1 IKSAVPLTPSLT
13 GSSSSNLL
21 ITCFASFP
29 VFPALAPLAAVLRRR
44 RQPAMPRKASSI
56 SDSRLKWRKRKRN
69 PNALPSMPST
79 SAAAADHS
87 DESDS
92 AAANDDDE
100 TAVPRDGAHDDDAP
114 SGSEDLALDLREA
127 EVLSST
133 EVVSAFPAA
142 KRRVV
147 NRPHP
152 SVLALLDAERSAY
165 SGDGSAAAVA
175 PALEN
180 ISHGQLQV
188 LSGVLPDH
196 PSLTTDPDRPSLY
209 VCTPPPLMEGHGVP
223 KQFEGRLH
231 VLPKHSDWF
240 TPGTVHRLERQVV
253 PHFFTGKS
261 PGHTPEKYVLL
272 RNKVIAKYLENP
284 GKRLAFAECQGLV
297 GSTGELYDLSRI
309 VRFLDTWGI
318 INYLATGSVHRGLRM
333 ATSLLREE
341 PTGELQLLT
350 APLKSIDG
358 LILFDR
364 PKCSLQM
371 EDISSLAAS
380 SSNSEVVDLDA
391 AFADLDGKIRERLSE
406 SSCSYCLQP
415 LASLH
420 YQSQK
425 EADVAL
431 CSDCFHDA
439 RYITGHSS
447 LDFQRVDGE
456 KDGSDSDKWTDEETL
471 LLLEGIEKYNDNWDG
486 IAGHVGTKSKAQ
498 CIYHFIRL
506 PVEDGLLENV
516 EVPNALVPLRAQSN
530 GHPHSDSNGKNSGY
544 PPQSTRH
551 GNQLPFINSSNPVM
565 SLVAFLASSIGPR
578 VAASCAHAA
587 LSFLTR
593 DDDSRV
599 GLEGMHAD
607 GRLNGANANFLNQN
621 GASSSMSP
629 ENVRHAA
636 MSGLSAAAMKSKLF
650 ADQEEREVQRLAA
663 TVINHQ
669 LKRLEL
675 KLKQFAEVETLLLK
689 ECEQVERVRQK
700 ISADR
705 ARMRSIL
712 LGSAGSSLP
721 GSTMPSNP
729 VSMNPR
735 PVAVPGSMPQASM
748 PAVYN
753 NNMQG
758 HQQMPFLQQRQQ
770 MLSFGPRLPLSAIQT
785 QPSAQATN
793 IMFNSGMPNP
803 VTPNHH
809 QLLRSSSGNNSSVG

>member
-1 IKSAVPLTPSLT
+1 SPSL
-13 GSSSSNLL
+13 SPS
-21 ITCFASFP
+21 P
-29 VFPALAPLAAVLRRR
+29 RR
-44 RQPAMPRKASSI
+44 PSPPPSPPPPMPRKASST

-69 PNALPSMPST
+69 PSASPSKPST
-79 SAAAADHS
+79 SAAADHS
-87 DESDS
+87 DDSDS
-92 AAANDDDE
+92 AAANDDE
-100 TAVPRDGAHDDDAP
+100 YAGAGDGADDEEEAP
-114 SGSEDLALDLREA
+114 AGAAASEDPALDHREA
-127 EVLSST
+127 EVLPSA
-133 EVVSAFPAA
+133 EPISAFPAA

-152 SVLALLDAERSAY
+152 SVLAVIAAERSAY
-165 SGDGSAAAVA
+165 SGDIPAASAAAP

-196 PSLTTDPDRPSLY
+196 PSLAPDPDKPSLY
-209 VCTPPPLMEGHGVP
+209 VCTPPPLMEGRGVP
-223 KQFEGRLH
+223 KQFHGRLH
-231 VLPKHSDWF
+231 VVPKHSDWF
-240 TPGTVHRLERQVV
+240 TPETVHRLERQVV

-261 PGHTPEKYVLL
+261 PGHTPEKYAML

-364 PKCSLQM
+364 PKCSLQA
-371 EDISSLAAS
+371 EDISSMASS
-380 SSNSEVVDLDA
+380 SSNSEVVDFDA

-415 LASLH
+415 LPSLH
-420 YQSQK
+420 YRSQK

-439 RYITGHSS
+439 RYITWHSS
-447 LDFQRVDGE
+447 LDFHKVDGDN
-456 KDGSDSDKWTDEETL
+456 DGLENDSDKWTDEETL
-471 LLLEGIEKYNDNWDG
+471 LLLEGIEKYNDNWDD

-516 EVPNALVPLRAQSN
+516 EVPNGSVPFRAQSN
-530 GHPHSDSNGKNSGY
+530 GYPHSDSNGFTSGM
-544 PPQSTRH
+544 PVQSLRH
-551 GNQLPFINSSNPVM
+551 GNELPFINSSNPVM
-565 SLVAFLASSIGPR
+565 SLVAFLASAIGPR

-593 DDDSRV
+593 DDDPRLSS
-599 GLEGMHAD
+599 EGMHAD
-607 GRLNGANANFLNQN
+607 GRGNGTNRNFHNHN
-621 GASSSMSP
+621 GASPAVSS
-629 ENVRHAA
+629 ENVKQAA
-636 MSGLSAAAMKSKLF
+636 MCGLSAAAMKSKLF

-689 ECEQVERVRQK
+689 ECEQVERVRQR

-705 ARMRSIL
+705 ARMRSAL
-712 LGSAGSSLP
+712 LGSSGMPGSS
-721 GSTMPSNP
+721 STMPSNP
-729 VSMNPR
+729 ASISPR
-735 PVAVPGSMPQASM
+735 PVGVPGSMPQASM
-748 PAVYN
+748 PAAYA

-758 HQQMPFLQQRQQ
+758 HGHPQMPQMPFMHQRPQ

-785 QPSAQATN
+785 QPSPQGSN
-793 IMFNSGMPNP
+793 IMFNSGMPSSVAP
-803 VTPNHH
+803 THH
-809 QLLRSSSGNNSSVG
+809 QLLRSSSGNNSSAG

>member
-1 IKSAVPLTPSLT
+1 
-13 GSSSSNLL
+13 
-21 ITCFASFP
+21 
-29 VFPALAPLAAVLRRR
+29 
-44 RQPAMPRKASSI
+44 MPRKASTT

-69 PNALPSMPST
+69 PDASPSKPST
-79 SAAAADHS
+79 SAAAAADHS
-87 DESDS
+87 DDSDS
-92 AAANDDDE
+92 AAANDDED
-100 TAVPRDGAHDDDAP
+100 AVHADADDAAAAA
-114 SGSEDLALDLREA
+114 SEDPSLDLREA
-127 EVLSST
+127 EVLPAA
-133 EVVSAFPAA
+133 EPISAFPSA

-152 SVLALLDAERSAY
+152 SALALIAAERSAY
-165 SGDGSAAAVA
+165 SGEVSATAA
-175 PALEN
+175 PLALEN

-188 LSGVLPDH
+188 LSGMLPDH
-196 PSLTTDPDRPSLY
+196 PSLSTDLDKPSTY
-209 VCTPPPLMEGHGVP
+209 VCTPPPLMEGRGVP
-223 KQFEGRLH
+223 KQFHGRLH
-231 VLPKHSDWF
+231 VVPKHSDWF

-261 PGHTPEKYVLL
+261 PGHTPEKYVML

-297 GSTGELYDLSRI
+297 ANTGELYDLSRI

-318 INYLATGSVHRGLRM
+318 INYLAAGSGHRGLRM
-333 ATSLLREE
+333 PTSLLREE

-358 LILFDR
+358 LVLFDR
-364 PKCSLQM
+364 PKCSLQAQ
-371 EDISSLAAS
+371 DISSMASS
-380 SSNSEVVDLDA
+380 SSNSEAVDFDA
-391 AFADLDGKIRERLSE
+391 AFADLEGKISERLSE

-415 LASLH
+415 LPNLH
-420 YQSQK
+420 YRSQK
-425 EADVAL
+425 EADIAL

-447 LDFQRVDGE
+447 LDFQKVDGDN
-456 KDGSDSDKWTDEETL
+456 DGLENDSDKWTDEETL
-471 LLLEGIEKYNDNWDG
+471 LLLEGIEKYNDNWDD

-516 EVPNALVPLRAQSN
+516 EVPNGSLPFRAQSN
-530 GHPHSDSNGKNSGY
+530 GHPHSDSNGSTSGI
-544 PPQSTRH
+544 PTQSFQH
-551 GNQLPFINSSNPVM
+551 GNELPFINSSNPVM
-565 SLVAFLASSIGPR
+565 SLVAFLASAIGPR
-578 VAASCAHAA
+578 VAAACAHAS

-593 DDDSRV
+593 DDDPRFNS
-599 GLEGMHAD
+599 EGMHAD
-607 GRLNGANANFLNQN
+607 GRANGANPNFHNHN
-621 GASSSMSP
+621 GASPAVSP

-636 MSGLSAAAMKSKLF
+636 TCGLSAAAMKSKLF

-689 ECEQVERVRQK
+689 ECEQVERVRQR

-705 ARMRSIL
+705 ARMKSAM
-712 LGSAGSSLP
+712 LGSTGMPGSS
-721 GSTMPSNP
+721 STMPSNP
-729 VSMNPR
+729 ASMSPR
-735 PVAVPGSMPQASM
+735 PVGVPGSMSMPQASM
-748 PAVYN
+748 PAAYA

-758 HQQMPFLQQRQQ
+758 HGHAQMPQMPFMHQRPQ

-785 QPSAQATN
+785 QPSPQASN
-793 IMFNSGMPNP
+793 IMFNSGMPSS
-803 VTPNHH
+803 VAPNHH
-809 QLLRSSSGNNSSVG
+809 QLLRSSSGNNSSAG

>member
-1 IKSAVPLTPSLT
+1 
-13 GSSSSNLL
+13 
-21 ITCFASFP
+21 
-29 VFPALAPLAAVLRRR
+29 
-44 RQPAMPRKASSI
+44 MPRKASSS

-69 PNALPSMPST
+69 PNASPSPSPSKPST

-87 DESDS
+87 DDSDS
-92 AAANDDDE
+92 AVANDDE
-100 TAVPRDGAHDDDAP
+100 EAAVHAGAEDRADNEEAPAVAAASVDA
-114 SGSEDLALDLREA
+114 ALDLRDA
-127 EVLSST
+127 EVLPSAEAISS
-133 EVVSAFPAA
+133 FPAA

-147 NRPHP
+147 NRPH
-152 SVLALLDAERSAY
+152 SSILAVLAAERSVS
-165 SGDGSAAAVA
+165 SGDVSTVA
-175 PALEN
+175 PPALEN

-196 PSLTTDPDRPSLY
+196 PSLATDPDKPSLY
-209 VCTPPPLMEGHGVP
+209 VCMPPPLMEGLGVP
-223 KQFEGRLH
+223 KQFHGRLH
-231 VLPKHSDWF
+231 VVPKHSDWF
-240 TPGTVHRLERQVV
+240 SPGTVHRLERQVV

-261 PGHTPEKYVLL
+261 PGHTPEKYVML

-297 GSTGELYDLSRI
+297 ESTGELYDLSRV

-318 INYLATGSVHRGLRM
+318 INYLAAGSVHRGLRM

-364 PKCSLQM
+364 PKCSLQV
-371 EDISSLAAS
+371 EDLSSMAPS
-380 SSNSEVVDLDA
+380 SSSSELVGFDA
-391 AFADLDGKIRERLSE
+391 AFADLDGKIRARLSE

-415 LASLH
+415 LLSLH
-420 YQSQK
+420 YRSQK
-425 EADVAL
+425 EADIAL

-447 LDFQRVDGE
+447 LDFQRVDGDN
-456 KDGSDSDKWTDEETL
+456 DGSENDSDKWSDEETL
-471 LLLEGIEKYNDNWDG
+471 LLLEGIEKYNDSWDG

-516 EVPNALVPLRAQSN
+516 EVPNAHVSFRPQSN
-530 GHPHSDSNGKNSGY
+530 GYRHSDSNGNASV
-544 PPQSTRH
+544 QNIQH

-565 SLVAFLASSIGPR
+565 SLVTFLASAIGPR

-593 DDDSRV
+593 DDVSWGGSE
-599 GLEGMHAD
+599 GLHAD
-607 GRLNGANANFLNQN
+607 GVGNGGNPNVRNHN
-621 GASSSMSP
+621 GASPSISP
-629 ENVRHAA
+629 ENVKHAA
-636 MSGLSAAAMKSKLF
+636 MCGLSAAAMKSKLF

-700 ISADR
+700 FSAER
-705 ARMRSIL
+705 IRMRSVL
-712 LGSAGSSLP
+712 LAATGSSLP
-721 GSTMPSNP
+721 GDSSTMPSNP
-729 VSMNPR
+729 ASMSPR
-735 PVAVPGSMPQASM
+735 PVGVPGSMPQASI
-748 PAVYN
+748 PPTFAN
-753 NNMQG
+753 NTQG
-758 HQQMPFLQQRQQ
+758 HRHPQMPFLHQRPQ

-785 QPSAQATN
+785 QPSPQASN
-793 IMFNSGMPNP
+793 MMFNSSMPNS
-803 VTPNHH
+803 VAPNHR
-809 QLLRSSSGNNSSVG
+809 QLLRSSSGNNSSGG

>member
-1 IKSAVPLTPSLT
+1 M
-13 GSSSSNLL
+13 
-21 ITCFASFP
+21 
-29 VFPALAPLAAVLRRR
+29 R
-44 RQPAMPRKASSI
+44 RKASST

-69 PNALPSMPST
+69 PNASPSPSKTST
-79 SAAAADHS
+79 SAAAAADHS

-92 AAANDDDE
+92 AAANDDEDH
-100 TAVPRDGAHDDDAP
+100 AAAAGDGADDDDADP
-114 SGSEDLALDLREA
+114 AAPPEDPALDLREA
-127 EVLSST
+127 EVLP
-133 EVVSAFPAA
+133 SAEPISGFPAA
-142 KRRVV
+142 KRCVV

-152 SVLALLDAERSAY
+152 SVLALIAAERSAY
-165 SGDGSAAAVA
+165 SGDVSADAAAP

-196 PSLTTDPDRPSLY
+196 PSLAPDPDKPSLY

-223 KQFEGRLH
+223 KQFQGRLH
-231 VLPKHSDWF
+231 VVPKHSDWF

-261 PGHTPEKYVLL
+261 PGHTPEKYVML

-318 INYLATGSVHRGLRM
+318 INYLAAGSVHRGLRM

-341 PTGELQLLT
+341 PTGEVQLLT

-364 PKCSLQM
+364 PKCSLQA
-371 EDISSLAAS
+371 EDISSMASS
-380 SSNSEVVDLDA
+380 SSNSEVVDFDA

-415 LASLH
+415 LPSLH
-420 YQSQK
+420 YRSQK
-425 EADVAL
+425 EADIAL

-447 LDFQRVDGE
+447 LDFQRVDGDN
-456 KDGSDSDKWTDEETL
+456 DGLENDSDKWTDEETL
-471 LLLEGIEKYNDNWDG
+471 LLLESIEKYNDNWDD

-516 EVPNALVPLRAQSN
+516 EVPNGSVPFRAQSN
-530 GHPHSDSNGKNSGY
+530 GYPHSDSNGSISGI
-544 PPQSTRH
+544 PVQSFRH
-551 GNQLPFINSSNPVM
+551 GNELPFINSSNPVM
-565 SLVAFLASSIGPR
+565 SLVAFLASAVGPR

-593 DDDSRV
+593 DDDPRLNS
-599 GLEGMHAD
+599 EGMHAD
-607 GRLNGANANFLNQN
+607 GRGNGANPNFHNHN
-621 GASSSMSP
+621 GASPAVSP
-629 ENVRHAA
+629 ENVKNAA
-636 MSGLSAAAMKSKLF
+636 MCGLSAAAMKSKLF

-689 ECEQVERVRQK
+689 ECEQVERVRQR
-700 ISADR
+700 IAADR
-705 ARMRSIL
+705 VRMRSAM
-712 LGSAGSSLP
+712 LGSTGMPGSSS
-721 GSTMPSNP
+721 STMPSNP
-729 VSMNPR
+729 ASMNPR
-735 PVAVPGSMPQASM
+735 PVGVPPGSMPQASM
-748 PAVYN
+748 PSAFA

-758 HQQMPFLQQRQQ
+758 HGHPQMPFMHQRPQ

-785 QPSAQATN
+785 QPSPQGSN
-793 IMFNSGMPNP
+793 IMFNSGMPGP
-803 VTPNHH
+803 VGPNHH
-809 QLLRSSSGNNSSVG
+809 LLLRSSSGNNSSAG

>member
-1 IKSAVPLTPSLT
+1 
-13 GSSSSNLL
+13 
-21 ITCFASFP
+21 
-29 VFPALAPLAAVLRRR
+29 
-44 RQPAMPRKASSI
+44 MPRKASST
-56 SDSRLKWRKRKRN
+56 SDSRLKWRKGKRN
-69 PNALPSMPST
+69 PDASPSKPST
-79 SAAAADHS
+79 SGAAGDHS
-87 DESDS
+87 DESDY

-100 TAVPRDGAHDDDAP
+100 TVVPGDGANADAAAPASAARSDDP
-114 SGSEDLALDLREA
+114 ALDLREA
-127 EVLSST
+127 EVLASA
-133 EVVSAFPAA
+133 EVVSAFPPA

-152 SVLALLDAERSAY
+152 YVLSLLDADRSAY
-165 SGDGSAAAVA
+165 SGDGSATAVA

-180 ISHGQLQV
+180 ISHGQQQV

-196 PSLTTDPDRPSLY
+196 PSITTDPDRPSMY

-223 KQFEGRLH
+223 KKFEGRLH

-253 PHFFTGKS
+253 SHFFTGKS

-284 GKRLAFAECQGLV
+284 GRRLAFAECQGLV

-309 VRFLDTWGI
+309 VRFLDNWGI
-318 INYLATGSVHRGLRM
+318 INYLAAGSVHRGLRM

-371 EDISSLAAS
+371 EDISSIASS

-406 SSCSYCLQP
+406 CSCSYCLQP
-415 LASLH
+415 LTSLH

-471 LLLEGIEKYNDNWDG
+471 LLLEGIEKHNDNWDN

-506 PVEDGLLENV
+506 PMEDGLLENV
-516 EVPNALVPLRAQSN
+516 EVPNASKPFRAHSN
-530 GHPHSDSNGKNSGY
+530 GYPHSDSNGSTSGSL
-544 PPQSTRH
+544 PQSIQQ

-565 SLVAFLASSIGPR
+565 SLVAFLSSAIGPR

-599 GLEGMHAD
+599 GLEGLHAD
-607 GRLNGANANFLNQN
+607 GRLNGANPNFLNQN
-621 GASSSMSP
+621 GASPSFTP
-629 ENVRHAA
+629 ENVKHAA
-636 MSGLSAAAMKSKLF
+636 MCGLSAAAMKSKLF

-689 ECEQVERVRQK
+689 ECEQVERARQR

-705 ARMRSIL
+705 VQRRSVL
-712 LGSAGSSLP
+712 LGATGTSLP
-721 GSTMPSNP
+721 GSTMPSNLSNP

-735 PVAVPGSMPQASM
+735 PVAVPGSMPQTSM
-748 PAVYN
+748 PAAYTS
-753 NNMQG
+753 NMQAQGQGQG
-758 HQQMPFLQQRQQ
+758 HPQMPFLHQRQQ

-785 QPSAQATN
+785 QPSTQATN
-793 IMFNSGMPNP
+793 IMFNSGMPNS
-803 VTPNHH
+803 VTPSHH
-809 QLLRSSSGNNSSVG
+809 QLLRSSSGNNSSGG

>member
-1 IKSAVPLTPSLT
+1 
-13 GSSSSNLL
+13 
-21 ITCFASFP
+21 
-29 VFPALAPLAAVLRRR
+29 
-44 RQPAMPRKASSI
+44 MPRKASST

-69 PNALPSMPST
+69 PDTSPSKPST
-79 SAAAADHS
+79 SAAADHS
-87 DESDS
+87 SDSDS
-92 AAANDDDE
+92 ADEDVAAVHGAAGAGDDDE
-100 TAVPRDGAHDDDAP
+100 AP
-114 SGSEDLALDLREA
+114 AASEDPAALCLREA
-127 EVLSST
+127 EVLP
-133 EVVSAFPAA
+133 SAEAISGFPAA

-152 SVLALLDAERSAY
+152 SVLALLEAERSAS
-165 SGDGSAAAVA
+165 SGDVPTVA
-175 PALEN
+175 LPVLEN

-196 PSLTTDPDRPSLY
+196 PSLVTDPDKPSLY

-223 KQFEGRLH
+223 KQFQGRLH
-231 VLPKHSDWF
+231 VVPKHSDWF
-240 TPGTVHRLERQVV
+240 SPGTVHRLERQVV

-261 PGHTPEKYVLL
+261 PGHTPEKYVML

-284 GKRLAFAECQGLV
+284 SKRLAFAECQGLV
-297 GSTGELYDLSRI
+297 GSTAELYDLSRI

-318 INYLATGSVHRGLRM
+318 INYLAAGSVHRGLRM

-364 PKCSLQM
+364 PKCSLPA
-371 EDISSLAAS
+371 EDISSMAAS
-380 SSNSEVVDLDA
+380 SSNSEAVDFDA
-391 AFADLDGKIRERLSE
+391 AFADLDAKIRERLSE
-406 SSCSYCLQP
+406 SSCNYCLQP
-415 LASLH
+415 LPSLH
-420 YQSQK
+420 YRSRK
-425 EADVAL
+425 EADIFL

-447 LDFQRVDGE
+447 LDFQRVDGDN
-456 KDGSDSDKWTDEETL
+456 DGSENDSDKWTDEETL
-471 LLLEGIEKYNDNWDG
+471 LLLEGIEKYNDNWDD

-516 EVPNALVPLRAQSN
+516 EIPNAPIPFRPQSN
-530 GHPHSDSNGKNSGY
+530 GYQHSDSNGSTSGA
-544 PPQSTRH
+544 PVQNIQQ

-599 GLEGMHAD
+599 TSEGMHAD
-607 GRLNGANANFLNQN
+607 GMGNGTNPKFRNHN
-621 GASSSMSP
+621 GASPSVSP
-629 ENVRHAA
+629 ENVKHAA
-636 MSGLSAAAMKSKLF
+636 MFGLSAAAMKSKLF

-689 ECEQVERVRQK
+689 ECEQVERVRQR
-700 ISADR
+700 ISAER
-705 ARMRSIL
+705 VRMRSAL
-712 LGSAGSSLP
+712 LGPTGSGLP
-721 GSTMPSNP
+721 GGSSTMPSNP
-729 VSMNPR
+729 AGMSPR
-735 PVAVPGSMPQASM
+735 PVGVPGSMPQTSM
-748 PAVYN
+748 PATYA

-758 HQQMPFLQQRQQ
+758 HGHPQMPQMPFLHQRPQ

-785 QPSAQATN
+785 QPSQQASN
-793 IMFNSGMPNP
+793 IMFNSGMPNSIA
-803 VTPNHH
+803 PNHH
-809 QLLRSSSGNNSSVG
+809 QLLRSSSGNNSSAG

>member
-1 IKSAVPLTPSLT
+1 
-13 GSSSSNLL
+13 
-21 ITCFASFP
+21 
-29 VFPALAPLAAVLRRR
+29 
-44 RQPAMPRKASSI
+44 MPRKASST

-69 PNALPSMPST
+69 PNASPSPSKPSAS
-79 SAAAADHS
+79 SAAAAPDRS

-92 AAANDDDE
+92 AAANDDEE
-100 TAVPRDGAHDDDAP
+100 TAVPAAADDDEAAAAAAA
-114 SGSEDLALDLREA
+114 SEDPVLDLRQA
-127 EVLSST
+127 EVLPSA
-133 EVVSAFPAA
+133 EAVSAFPAA

-152 SVLALLDAERSAY
+152 SVLALLAAERSAY
-165 SGDGSAAAVA
+165 SGDGAAAVA
-175 PALEN
+175 LPALEN
-180 ISHGQLQV
+180 ISHGQMQV

-196 PSLTTDPDRPSLY
+196 PSLTADPDKPSLY

-223 KQFEGRLH
+223 KKFYDRLH
-231 VLPKHSDWF
+231 VVPKHSDWF
-240 TPGTVHRLERQVV
+240 SPGTVHRLERQVV

-297 GSTGELYDLSRI
+297 GNTGELYDLSRI

-318 INYLATGSVHRGLRM
+318 INYLAAGSVHRGLRM

-364 PKCSLQM
+364 PKCSLQA
-371 EDISSLAAS
+371 EDISSMAS
-380 SSNSEVVDLDA
+380 SSLNSEAVDFDA

-406 SSCSYCLQP
+406 STCSYCLQP
-415 LASLH
+415 LPSLH

-425 EADVAL
+425 EVDIAL

-447 LDFQRVDGE
+447 LDFRRVDGD
-456 KDGSDSDKWTDEETL
+456 KDGSENDSDRWTDEETL
-471 LLLEGIEKYNDNWDG
+471 LLLEGIEKYNDNWDD

-516 EVPNALVPLRAQSN
+516 EVPNASMAFRSQSN
-530 GHPHSDSNGKNSGY
+530 GYLHSDSNGSTSGN
-544 PPQSTRH
+544 PLDSIQH

-565 SLVAFLASSIGPR
+565 SLVAFLASAIGPR

-593 DDDSRV
+593 DDDSRMSS
-599 GLEGMHAD
+599 ESMHAD
-607 GRLNGANANFLNQN
+607 GRANGANPNFRNHN
-621 GASSSMSP
+621 GASSSISP
-629 ENVRHAA
+629 ENIKHAA
-636 MSGLSAAAMKSKLF
+636 MCGLSAAAMKSKLF

-689 ECEQVERVRQK
+689 ECEQVERVRQR
-700 ISADR
+700 IAADR
-705 ARMRSIL
+705 VRMRSAL
-712 LGSAGSSLP
+712 LGSSGSNMPGGGSSTLP
-721 GSTMPSNP
+721 PNP
-729 VSMNPR
+729 AGINPR
-735 PVAVPGSMPQASM
+735 PVAVPGSMPQSSM
-748 PAVYN
+748 PATYT

-758 HQQMPFLQQRQQ
+758 HGLPQMPFLHQRQQ

-785 QPSAQATN
+785 QPSAQAAN
-793 IMFNSGMPNP
+793 IVFNSGMPSSVP
-803 VTPNHH
+803 PSHH

>member
-1 IKSAVPLTPSLT
+1 
-13 GSSSSNLL
+13 
-21 ITCFASFP
+21 
-29 VFPALAPLAAVLRRR
+29 
-44 RQPAMPRKASSI
+44 MPRKASST

-69 PNALPSMPST
+69 PNASPSPSKASA
-79 SAAAADHS
+79 SAAAPDRS
-87 DESDS
+87 DDSDS
-92 AAANDDDE
+92 AAANDDE
-100 TAVPRDGAHDDDAP
+100 EAAAPGAAGAHDDEAAA
-114 SGSEDLALDLREA
+114 GSEDPVLDLREA
-127 EVLSST
+127 EVLPSA
-133 EVVSAFPAA
+133 EPVSAFPAA

-152 SVLALLDAERSAY
+152 SVLALLAAERSAC
-165 SGDGSAAAVA
+165 SGDGATAAAQA
-175 PALEN
+175 LPALEN
-180 ISHGQLQV
+180 ISHGQMQV

-196 PSLTTDPDRPSLY
+196 PSLTGDPDKPSLY

-223 KQFEGRLH
+223 KQFHGRLH
-231 VLPKHSDWF
+231 IVPKHSDWF
-240 TPGTVHRLERQVV
+240 SPGTVHRLERQVV

-261 PGHTPEKYVLL
+261 PGHTPEKYVML

-318 INYLATGSVHRGLRM
+318 INYLAAGSVHRGLRM

-364 PKCSLQM
+364 PKCSLKT
-371 EDISSLAAS
+371 EDISSMASS
-380 SSNSEVVDLDA
+380 SSNSEVVDFDA
-391 AFADLDGKIRERLSE
+391 AFTDLDGKLRERLSE
-406 SSCSYCLQP
+406 NSCSYCSQP
-415 LASLH
+415 LPSLY

-425 EADVAL
+425 EADIAL
-431 CSDCFHDA
+431 CSECFHDA
-439 RYITGHSS
+439 RYISGHSS
-447 LDFQRVDGE
+447 LDFQRVDGD
-456 KDGSDSDKWTDEETL
+456 KDGSENDSDRWTDEETL
-471 LLLEGIEKYNDNWDG
+471 LLLEGIEKHNDNWDD

-516 EVPNALVPLRAQSN
+516 ELPGAPVAFSAQSN
-530 GHPHSDSNGKNSGY
+530 GYPHSDSNGSTSGISH
-544 PPQSTRH
+544 QSIQN

-565 SLVAFLASSIGPR
+565 SLVAFLASAIGPR
-578 VAASCAHAA
+578 VAASCASAA

-599 GLEGMHAD
+599 SSEGMHTD
-607 GRLNGANANFLNQN
+607 GRANGANPNFRNHN
-621 GASSSMSP
+621 GAPSSVSP
-629 ENVRHAA
+629 ENLKHAA
-636 MSGLSAAAMKSKLF
+636 MCGLSAAAMKSKLF

-689 ECEQVERVRQK
+689 ECEQVERVRQR
-700 ISADR
+700 IAAER
-705 ARMRSIL
+705 VRMRSAL
-712 LGSAGSSLP
+712 LGSGGSSLP
-721 GSTMPSNP
+721 GGSGAMPPNP
-729 VSMNPR
+729 AGMNPR

-748 PAVYN
+748 PAPYT

-758 HQQMPFLQQRQQ
+758 HGLPQMPFLHQRQQ

-785 QPSAQATN
+785 QPSAQAAN
-793 IMFNSGMPNP
+793 IVFNSAMAGS
-803 VTPNHH
+803 VAPNHH
-809 QLLRSSSGNNSSVG
+809 QLLRSSSGNNSSAG